1 MRLPSILLP
10 RKEVRFSFTLT
21 ISYLL
26 SVDGEAEGEGTA
38 TAATGQQPA
47 TTTDVVDSAIESED
61 EVDARFTRA
70 DKDVYDECYK
80 RMWWELGLFTN
91 AFPSPKQEMDFM
103 QKIWEYARN
112 SVDKAGL
119 SVDPKLLYKKK
130 YKYVHTRVCFF
141 GVVTCSVF

>member
-1 MRLPSILLP
+1 M
-10 RKEVRFSFTLT
+10 T

-91 AFPSPKQEMDFM
+91 AFPNTKQEMDFM

-119 SVDPKLLYKKK
+119 SVDPKQL
-130 YKYVHTRVCFF
+130 
-141 GVVTCSVF
+141 